1 MGEMVAWS
9 SLEACT
15 NDLMLAMERAKTE
28 ILTIR
33 IRDESALENRKRLV
47 REEWVVVREERV
59 VEDGK
64 KEALK
69 TTRRLAEG
77 SRQAVQRGNSQSSAE
92 FDPLSNPTTDE

>member
-1 MGEMVAWS
+1 M
-9 SLEACT
+9 
-15 NDLMLAMERAKTE
+15 
-28 ILTIR
+28 
-33 IRDESALENRKRLV
+33 
-47 REEWVVVREERV
+47 

-77 SRQAVQRGNSQSSAE
+77 SRQAVQRGNSQSPAE